1 VEQKEHEM
9 FTTFSTRVAV
19 AVAVASLAFVLVAA
33 STANARPY
41 VTGPYSTST
50 VKAIEVIG
58 DHGRTDA
65 QLSRAEVEAMR
76 WQAMADFYSR
86 KNPTPITTE
95 HSFGASKQRPVEP
108 TVVSVASPD
117 GFDWADAGIGASVG
131 FATLLALSALLVI
144 GRRSRTRLFSTA

>member
-1 VEQKEHEM
+1 VEQKEYDM
-9 FTTFSTRVAV
+9 FDT
-19 AVAVASLAFVLVAA
+19 LATKIAAAAAGLLFVLAAA
-33 STANARPY
+33 SVANAKTYIDRPY
-41 VTGPYSTST
+41 AASSAGNQ
-50 VKAIEVIG
+50 IEVIG

-86 KNPTPITTE
+86 KNPKPITTE

-108 TVVSVASPD
+108 MVVSVASPD

-131 FATLLALSALLVI
+131 FAALLALSALLVVA
-144 GRRSRTRLFSTA
+144 RRNRTRLATTA

>member
-1 VEQKEHEM
+1 M

-41 VTGPYSTST
+41 VTGPTST

-86 KNPTPITTE
+86 KNATPITTE

-117 GFDWADAGIGASVG
+117 GFDWADAGIGASAG
-131 FATLLALSALLVI
+131 FATLLGLSALVI
-144 GRRSRTRLFSTA
+144 VARRSRTRLDNADLKTA